1 MNKTKFFSSLLVAGL
16 FTVTSV
22 FVSCKDYDDDI
33 KALNQKVDALSPL
46 TTLQDAWKNG
56 IVITNI
62 RQDGKNVIVTTSD
75 DKTYVIEGGKD
86 GANADVWTIGQN
98 EAGEYYWFKNSQIT
112 EYPAQGPQG
121 EKGEQGAA
129 GQNGTNGKNA
139 VYYLPKLD
147 GYFYLIDTNTTP
159 ATETKTNIQ
168 WDSNLIVNVIGA
180 TQATSEEQVISAI
193 QTPKGVMFRGVD
205 GYAEGIWVPTYL
217 PLTSLVFVPQTY
229 YWGIEAAKITR
240 FTPKWYLAYNEKDGG
255 ITGNWKDLISY
266 IDNDDNRKEI
276 IGTKR
281 TTPNKENAVNYED
294 EDQAIT
300 VHERYN
306 MSKNNLTI
314 MLNAEAQYHWN
325 PTAAY
330 WDADTKANVISA
342 NKDFTRGNGNATVS
356 LLGDQKF
363 GSNDKLNV
371 ANGILTVP
379 LQVNGTVGTVTT
391 DGKTTFANNPGVT
404 VFATQVT
411 YKNGDADT
419 TVTSDYAAIVEETVS
434 DLRLAHVKYKANGL
448 YAEDHIVTKLFNTHC
463 GKCTLAENHN
473 YGMHLFAT
481 VGEAKYFVAN
491 TIRLG
496 ETTIQGEGQDLVP
509 FDEDIDLTALVET
522 HYTNEAGNHA
532 KFDSQLF
539 ADNFKYEFELTDFR
553 YSDKT
558 NTNESA
564 HAAIYEKNGHYYLH
578 PQDPADNKGVNGRPY
593 QGETDKATEIVVN
606 RIPLVRVSLVYT
618 ANGNHKVIDY
628 GYLPIRIVKEAAKP
642 HPGVVVS
649 YKSDKDAKVVR
660 YNDCYSITDDV
671 TVYETNWRDT
681 EEDLMKNEAVVAAHG
696 SALTHEEFRSHYT
709 AQVVLS
715 DLDQYYIAD
724 YDGDKPLFAKI
735 GYDLNGKPLPITAA
749 NWLNRYKVGVIE
761 YHDNNLNPGATT
773 NTLSWKISSP
783 VIQELAGKGI
793 ETVTRAI
800 LLKSDDTANYPDIYV
815 MFTTGKIGLENK
827 TVSLNM
833 NLSKNIIAEYWYESG
848 KFTNGIAEIHTN
860 VITPEENKADHDI
873 HEGDNAWKPVKFENY
888 FRNVFLK
895 NFNGNTPEDWF
906 TLEGDVPAGN
916 THPFVKTGFKF
927 DIRFDKWN
935 VGKIYKGYLDAGAAR
950 SFKMKVSADGKTL
963 SATLLSASGAETVN
977 TQVVAK
983 IVGDWDGTTEDY
995 INLQKMKIELQKT
1008 RYAKALLNYVDH
1020 ADIDQE
1026 GVLNAKVCIVPL
1038 TQKGAVAF
1046 DQVGDVVK
1054 GAVWYEAKNTWCQIA
1069 VKDYQFDVRF
1079 LRPISIDK
1087 TEDTVIEDATSAVD
1101 QAQVIKLSELIKG
1114 YTDFRGTKT
1123 KANWK
1128 QNRNRFDDATWN
1140 FNLDYETYY
1149 SPDAMTDFEIN
1160 VQGFTP
1166 IADYLG
1172 HYISENPNVLT
1183 NLNKQYRSA
1192 ADEWVKLSD
1201 VSQLIDFK
1209 ITGAD
1214 EITYLNLGS
1223 TVQDFQIRIPVA
1235 LTYYWGV
1242 IYDKVTVTVK
1252 KTQGNA
1258 PRM

>member
-735 GYDLNGKPLPITAA
+735 GYDLNGKPLPISAS
-749 NWLNRYKVGVIE
+749 NWLNRYKVGIIE
-761 YHDNNLNPGATT
+761 YHDNNLNPGAAT
-773 NTLSWKISSP
+773 NTLSWKIASP

-860 VITPEENKADHDI
+860 VITPEESKADHEI
-873 HEGDNAWKPVKFENY
+873 HAGDDAWKPVKFENY

-895 NFNGNTPEDWF
+895 NFQGNTPEDWF

-916 THPFVKTGFKF
+916 THPFVKTGLKF
-927 DIRFDKWN
+927 AILFDKWN
-935 VGKIYKGYLDAGAAR
+935 VNKIYKGYLDAGAAR
-950 SFKMKVSADGKTL
+950 SFKMKLSADKKTL
-963 SATLLSASGAETVN
+963 TATLLSPNGVETNN
-977 TQVVAK
+977 TQDVAK
-983 IVGDWDGTTEDY
+983 IVGNWDGTTEDY
-995 INLQKMKIELQKT
+995 INLQKMRIELQKT
-1008 RYAKALLNYVDH
+1008 EYAKALLNYVDH
-1020 ADIDQE
+1020 ADIDQD

-1038 TQKGAVAF
+1038 TQKGAVAL
-1046 DQVGDVVK
+1046 DQDGDIVK

-1087 TEDTVIEDATSAVD
+1087 TEDTIIEDATSTVD
-1101 QAQVIKLSELIKG
+1101 HAQVIKLSKLIKG

-1128 QNRNRFDDATWN
+1128 QNRNRFEEKTWSA
-1140 FNLDYETYY
+1140 LDYETYY
-1149 SPDAMTDFEIN
+1149 SPDGQTDFTIN

-1166 IADYLG
+1166 IEKYLG
-1172 HYISENPNVLT
+1172 HYISENDNVLT
-1183 NLNKQYRSA
+1183 NLNKQYRDSA
-1192 ADEWVKLSD
+1192 NEWVKLSE

-1223 TVQDFQIRIPVA
+1223 TVQEFQIRIPVA
-1235 LTYYWGV
+1235 LEYYWGT